1 MSLKPVHPQEQV
13 IKACQ
18 VGLTVISSEGTAIPG
33 NLLDGTA
40 SFKNLLIGVIQGNL
54 FICQN
59 EAPEKEQGEK
69 LPDAPTKDEA
79 SASSEEAVKTPRKTV
94 RKKASKK
101 VARKKA

>member
-1 MSLKPVHPQEQV
+1 MSFKAVQPQEQV

-40 SFKNLLIGVIQGNL
+40 SFKNLLIGIIQGNL
-54 FICQN
+54 FICQQVEKADPAPN
-59 EAPEKEQGEK
+59 VEAPA
-69 LPDAPTKDEA
+69 APK
-79 SASSEEAVKTPRKTV
+79 EAVKVPQKTV

-101 VARKKA
+101 PAAPKGKA